1 MAVKAFHKKFN
12 YGAKNKN
19 VKIYFFEE
27 PEHFCILIVY
37 IDRGDKIAVQNM
49 FTKNI
54 FKICNKSQ
62 NFAIYRVK
70 GGKERTM
77 HKKLT
82 IHRIYGIL

>member
-1 MAVKAFHKKFN
+1 MLKYV
-12 YGAKNKN
+12 
-19 VKIYFFEE
+19 FFEE
-27 PEHFCILIVY
+27 LEHFCILIVY

-77 HKKLT
+77 HKT
-82 IHRIYGIL
+82 IDNS